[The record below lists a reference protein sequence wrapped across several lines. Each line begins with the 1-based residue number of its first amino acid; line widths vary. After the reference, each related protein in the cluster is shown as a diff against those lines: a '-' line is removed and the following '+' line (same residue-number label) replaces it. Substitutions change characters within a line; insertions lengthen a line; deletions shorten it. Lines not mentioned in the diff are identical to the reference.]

1 MLIPNSNGHPNAG
14 VLPHRCIRGQAAAAR
29 RFLLSHVCHV
39 KKGSRWRALLG
50 RLQIAS
56 SKVSHPMSNGIDSA
70 NEHFTREAR
79 RHWMAVLARASTEQL
94 ERAWRTVATPP
105 EHQWLRRPETGL
117 AMLRGRAGGTGAQFN
132 LGEASVTRCALR
144 VTGDSG
150 HAGFAYVLGRDH
162 RHAELAALFDALLQ
176 DDQRGPGL
184 QQTIIK
190 SLADGQARQRDDA
203 SRKAAATR
211 VDFYTMVRGASA

>member
-1 MLIPNSNGHPNAG
+1 
-14 VLPHRCIRGQAAAAR
+14 
-29 RFLLSHVCHV
+29 
-39 KKGSRWRALLG
+39 
-50 RLQIAS
+50 
-56 SKVSHPMSNGIDSA
+56 MSNSIEPA

-132 LGEASVTRCALR
+132 LGEASITRCALR
-144 VTGDSG
+144 VTDTADSSG

-176 DDQRGPGL
+176 DAQRGPAL

-190 SLADGQARQRDDA
+190 SLADTQARQRDDA

-211 VDFYTMVRGASA
+211 VDFYTMVHGARA